1 MNLILMNKKSV
12 KLIIDEFNKVLFFL
26 DLIIQ
31 KKNYELN
38 NYEFNNFGINIYSL
52 IFNFKFSF

>member
-1 MNLILMNKKSV
+1 M
-12 KLIIDEFNKVLFFL
+12 KLITQKKNYEFNDILFL

-38 NYEFNNFGINIYSL
+38 NYELNNFGINIYSP
-52 IFNFKFSF
+52 IIKHKKIK

>member
-1 MNLILMNKKSV
+1 MNLISMNKKSV
-12 KLIIDEFNKVLFFL
+12 KLIIHEFNKVLFFL

-38 NYEFNNFGINIYSL
+38 NYELNNFGINIYSRHNNG
-52 IFNFKFSF
+52 F